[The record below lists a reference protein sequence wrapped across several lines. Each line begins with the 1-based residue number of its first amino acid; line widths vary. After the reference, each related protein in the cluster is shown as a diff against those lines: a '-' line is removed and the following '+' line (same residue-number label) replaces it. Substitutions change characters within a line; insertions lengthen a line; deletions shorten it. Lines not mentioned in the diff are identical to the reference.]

1 MNIDHKIFGGII
13 TVIMIIAVAWS
24 ASILLTPTSNPS
36 DYEFLTEEQV
46 KTIKELES
54 LCSGYSAS
62 SKLSCINTIESE
74 ITRYQIDGASDKA
87 IKLQDVSIC
96 HLISSDVE
104 CLMDVAKRSNDKN
117 ACFEITN
124 SHQQIE
130 DSEEKNL
137 KYLESI
143 QSFCLSRYIS
153 S

>member
-1 MNIDHKIFGGII
+1 
-13 TVIMIIAVAWS
+13 MIIAVVWS
-24 ASILLTPTSNPS
+24 ASILFAPTSNPS

-54 LCSGYSAS
+54 LCSGYSAT
-62 SKLSCINTIESE
+62 SKLSCINTIDSE
-74 ITRYQIDGASDKA
+74 ITRYQIDGASNRA
-87 IKLQDVSIC
+87 IKLQDASIC

-137 KYLESI
+137 KYLESM
-143 QSFCLSRYIS
+143 QSFCLSRHIS

>member
-1 MNIDHKIFGGII
+1 
-13 TVIMIIAVAWS
+13 MIIAVAWS
-24 ASILLTPTSNPS
+24 ASILLTPASNPS

-46 KTIKELES
+46 KTIQELES

-62 SKLSCINTIESE
+62 SKLSCMNTIESE
-74 ITRYQIDGASDKA
+74 ITRYQIDGASNRA
-87 IKLQDVSIC
+87 IKLQDASIC

-137 KYLESI
+137 KYLESM
-143 QSFCLSRYIS
+143 QSFCLSRHIS

>member
-1 MNIDHKIFGGII
+1 
-13 TVIMIIAVAWS
+13 MIIAVIWS
-24 ASILLTPTSNPS
+24 VSILLTPASHPS

-62 SKLSCINTIESE
+62 SKLNCVNTIESE
-74 ITRYQIDGASDKA
+74 ITRYQIDGASSRA
-87 IKLQDVSIC
+87 IKLQDASIC

-104 CLMDVAKRSNDKN
+104 CLMDVAKRSNDKK
-117 ACFEITN
+117 ACYEITN

-130 DSEEKNL
+130 ESEEKNL
-137 KYLESI
+137 KYLESM

>member
-1 MNIDHKIFGGII
+1 
-13 TVIMIIAVAWS
+13 MIIAVVWS
-24 ASILLTPTSNPS
+24 VSILLSPTSNLS
-36 DYEFLTEEQV
+36 DYEFLTEEQI
-46 KTIKELES
+46 KTIQELES
-54 LCSGYSAS
+54 LCSGYSAT

-74 ITRYQIDGASDKA
+74 ITRYQIDGASNRA
-87 IKLQDVSIC
+87 IKLQDASIC

-137 KYLESI
+137 KYLESM
-143 QSFCLSRYIS
+143 QSFCLSRHIS

>member
-1 MNIDHKIFGGII
+1 
-13 TVIMIIAVAWS
+13 MIIAVVWS
-24 ASILLTPTSNPS
+24 TSILFTSTSNPS
-36 DYEFLTEEQV
+36 DYEFLTEEQI
-46 KTIKELES
+46 KTIQELES
-54 LCSGYSAS
+54 LCNGYSATS
-62 SKLSCINTIESE
+62 RLSCINTIDSE
-74 ITRYQIDGASDKA
+74 IARYQIDGASNRA
-87 IKLQDVSIC
+87 IKLQDVNIC

-104 CLMDVAKRSNDKN
+104 CLMDVAKKSNDKN

-137 KYLESI
+137 KYLESM